1 MFLQSTEQ
9 RFGKYRVRDHS
20 SFYILHMA
28 AATMVIDN
36 GIISW
41 KDADQ
46 PVLIADAGAILESAM
61 LLVASPMSTAGEQKD
76 HQ

>member
-1 MFLQSTEQ
+1 
-9 RFGKYRVRDHS
+9 
-20 SFYILHMA
+20 MA
-28 AATMVIDN
+28 AAAMVIDN

-41 KDADQ
+41 KDTGQ
-46 PVLIADAGAILESAM
+46 PVLIADAGTILERAM